1 MQAQR
6 LIALS
11 IAALGLSSAFAQE
24 ATPDDWIHTQ
34 GTRTR
39 AEVRAELDRARANGE
54 LEHIRQYDTI
64 DRNFKS
70 TLSRAEVLADLE
82 IWRRSGLAGLQR
94 GEASPDTF
102 SPQYREAHARYV
114 AMRSSPEF
122 AALVQSIA
130 RDRGEIVTAGR
141 PKANTVR

>member
-1 MQAQR
+1 MQAKR

-11 IAALGLSSAFAQE
+11 IAALGLSTAFAQE
-24 ATPDDWIHTQ
+24 ATPDDWIHTPSS
-34 GTRTR
+34 RTR
-39 AEVRAELDRARANGE
+39 AEVRAELERARANGE

-82 IWRRSGLAGLQR
+82 IWRRSGLADLQR
-94 GEASPDTF
+94 GEASPNTF
-102 SPQYREAHARYV
+102 SPQYREAHARYL

-122 AALVQSIA
+122 AARVQSIA
-130 RDRGEIVTAGR
+130 RERGEIVTAGQ
-141 PKANTVR
+141 PKVDTMR